1 MKRHKRFYFKPAED
15 NPELTRVVMIMRRP
29 KKQSRIRRI
38 MFWAWHFQSDKQFI
52 KNLFTKISQD
62 SYSF

>member
-1 MKRHKRFYFKPAED
+1 MKRHKQFYFKPAED
-15 NPELTRVVMIMRRP
+15 NPELTRIVMIMRRP

-52 KNLFTKISQD
+52 KKYFNDETTD
-62 SYSF
+62 SN